1 MARLTIF
8 FIFLFVLFLQIAEQH
23 AARIHQKFSDEIDE
37 SPRSKSVYQS
47 WYNQM
52 NDIQNGEQQQQDDFE
67 HIWKRFSADA
77 AKLRQRRRFGNTRYG
92 RSLTNDLE

>member
-8 FIFLFVLFLQIAEQH
+8 FVFLFVLFLQIAEQH
-23 AARIHQKFSDEIDE
+23 AARIHQTYPDEIDE
-37 SPRSKSVYQS
+37 SPHSKSVYQS
-47 WYNQM
+47 WYDQM
-52 NDIQNGEQQQQDDFE
+52 NDIQNGEQQQPDDFE

-92 RSLTNDLE
+92 RSLTNDSE